1 MSFVRGSASAVFDL
15 MTKLIRESEAVSVP
29 IVPHGILTLSPPSP
43 MVTIRGVFQDIC
55 TPSSYRG
62 CHTMPAV
69 EGKAQRINPDFE
81 AARDGLQKGK
91 QGKLL
96 PCMIPFGTL
105 AARCGI
111 LACSCASLRC
121 PKDKVLDGR
130 YGVRY
135 LGDLIIFTVL
145 THQYDLIP
153 RPSKTNTSTPP
164 R

>member
-1 MSFVRGSASAVFDL
+1 MIEQTSVSFVRGSASAVFDL

-81 AARDGLQKGK
+81 AARDGLQKTDGK
-91 QGKLL
+91 TGKAATMHDPFRDSCCSMRHSSLL
-96 PCMIPFGTL
+96 VCFL
-105 AARCGI
+105 A
-111 LACSCASLRC
+111 L
-121 PKDKVLDGR
+121 PKR
-130 YGVRY
+130 
-135 LGDLIIFTVL
+135 
-145 THQYDLIP
+145 
-153 RPSKTNTSTPP
+153 
-164 R
+164 